1 MCSQIKFRVNVKRDI
16 FIGGGT
22 PLSPRIL
29 VHPGTVLV
37 MMIFSYLTSPVSS
50 LLTAACAL
58 ELANKGSQR
67 FHKNH
72 VSIVFYSRQCKS
84 ASRFFQP

>member
-1 MCSQIKFRVNVKRDI
+1 MCSQIKSRVKRDI

-29 VHPGTVLV
+29 VHTGTVLV

-58 ELANKGSQR
+58 ELETKVKQSFAKISQL
-67 FHKNH
+67 
-72 VSIVFYSRQCKS
+72 C
-84 ASRFFQP
+84 

>member
-29 VHPGTVLV
+29 VHTGTVLV

-50 LLTAACAL
+50 LLTPACAL
-58 ELANKGSQR
+58 ELETKVKQSFAKISQ
-67 FHKNH
+67 
-72 VSIVFYSRQCKS
+72 
-84 ASRFFQP
+84 

>member
-29 VHPGTVLV
+29 VHTGTVLV

-50 LLTAACAL
+50 LLTPACAL
-58 ELANKGSQR
+58 ELETKVKQR
-67 FHKNH
+67 FAKI
-72 VSIVFYSRQCKS
+72 SQSR
-84 ASRFFQP
+84 

>member
-1 MCSQIKFRVNVKRDI
+1 MSSQIESRVKRDI

-22 PLSPRIL
+22 HLSPRIL
-29 VHPGTVLV
+29 VHTGTVLV

-58 ELANKGSQR
+58 ELKTKVKQDQ
-67 FHKNH
+67 KDL
-72 VSIVFYSRQCKS
+72 
-84 ASRFFQP
+84 